1 MTSPTPANNYETVGL
16 FLTQNG
22 YSATGAAGVCGCI
35 AGESAG
41 DPEAVQFPSD
51 PESGGAGL
59 IQWTPASS
67 MQQFGGTCAAAGIGT
82 NSPAVDMQNQ
92 LNAILQYNKAQG
104 SSNVA
109 ELNAQS
115 DPVTAADFYSEV
127 FERPVVKDSDVRPS
141 VAQSV
146 FAFLT
151 GTPTPPPPPPVPGQ
165 EYAIRSGDTLNAIAA
180 AAYGPASADA
190 GVTAIEAANPGINP
204 NDLQIGQEIMIPVL
218 GGTGTLVPGDQFQAA
233 ILAAHNGYRAA
244 VASGEPLQPLQWSD
258 SLAASAQNWANHLAA
273 IGSLQEPGVGGVNLA
288 GATAGAL
295 SVTQLVGLWGNEQQF
310 FIDGIFPDVS
320 TTGDWEAAG
329 HYSQMVWR
337 NTTEVGGGLATGQ
350 GQDFLVCYYNPAGNV
365 IGETVY

>member
-1 MTSPTPANNYETVGL
+1 
-16 FLTQNG
+16 
-22 YSATGAAGVCGCI
+22 
-35 AGESAG
+35 
-41 DPEAVQFPSD
+41 
-51 PESGGAGL
+51 
-59 IQWTPASS
+59 
-67 MQQFGGTCAAAGIGT
+67 
-82 NSPAVDMQNQ
+82 MQNQ

-151 GTPTPPPPPPVPGQ
+151 GTPTPPPPPPVPGHEYAIRSGDTLNAIAAAAYGAANADAGVTAIEAANPGINPNDLQ
-165 EYAIRSGDTLNAIAA
+165 IGQEIMIPVLGGTGGPVPGHEYAIRSGDTLNAIAA

-218 GGTGTLVPGDQFQAA
+218 GGTGGPVPGDQFQAA

-310 FIDGIFPDVS
+310 FIDGIFPAVS

-337 NTTEVGGGLATGQ
+337 NTTEVGGGRATGQ

-365 IGETVY
+365 IGETAY

>member
-1 MTSPTPANNYETVGL
+1 M
-16 FLTQNG
+16 
-22 YSATGAAGVCGCI
+22 
-35 AGESAG
+35 
-41 DPEAVQFPSD
+41 
-51 PESGGAGL
+51 
-59 IQWTPASS
+59 
-67 MQQFGGTCAAAGIGT
+67 
-82 NSPAVDMQNQ
+82 
-92 LNAILQYNKAQG
+92 
-104 SSNVA
+104 
-109 ELNAQS
+109 
-115 DPVTAADFYSEV
+115 
-127 FERPVVKDSDVRPS
+127 
-141 VAQSV
+141 
-146 FAFLT
+146 
-151 GTPTPPPPPPVPGQ
+151 PGH

-180 AAYGPASADA
+180 AAYGAANADA

-218 GGTGTLVPGDQFQAA
+218 GGTGGPVPGHEYAIRSGDTLNAIAAAAYGAANADAGVTAIEAANPGINPNDLQIGQEIMIPVLGGTGGPVPGHEYAIRSGDTLNAIAAAAYGPANADAGVTAIEAANPGINPNDLQIGQEIMIPVLGGTGGPVPGDQFQAA

-310 FIDGIFPDVS
+310 FIDGIFPAVS

-337 NTTEVGGGLATGQ
+337 NTTEVGGGRATGQ

-365 IGETVY
+365 IGETAY